1 MKRGPTPGIRPRR
14 LNPPWMPLDCGVI
27 SASSPGAFKLH
38 LEKE

>member
-27 SASSPGAFKLH
+27 SVSFTRRIQASP
-38 LEKE
+38 